1 MYADYNFY
9 ITDYKGSII
18 PDASTYD
25 SLCVEAGAYLAYIT
39 HNHISEDL
47 SVAVMERVKKAQC
60 AIAEVCY
67 KQAQDETAKV
77 VSSESVGN
85 HSVSYSV
92 TKADY
97 KQRER
102 EKYLK
107 ARVYLHGTGLL
118 YGGLR

>member
-9 ITDYKGSII
+9 ITDYKGSVI
-18 PDASTYD
+18 PDAPSYD
-25 SLCVEAGAYLAYIT
+25 RVSIEASAYLDYIT
-39 HNHISEDL
+39 HNHISEEL
-47 SVAVMERVKKAQC
+47 PVAVMAKVKNAQC

-67 KQAQDETAKV
+67 KQAQDEIAKV

-85 HSVSYSV
+85 HSVTYSV

-97 KQRER
+97 RQRER
-102 EKYLK
+102 EKYLEAK
-107 ARVYLHGTGLL
+107 VYLHGTGLL